1 MDPKVIAGISS
12 SSRPSVAPVEH
23 QGYLI
28 VRGAPTGLPGVRVSP
43 VPGTGLPASLW
54 LQELDAALRSASR
67 PLRLPAPEF
76 ARHLSTS
83 GATPERQAL
92 TWLAALARQNGGRV
106 DLLVDGVEGWPG
118 SSAFWPR
125 TLPTGVHV
133 VLAVRG
139 KLPDELAMRLGLL
152 EGAGAVC
159 VGRPEERLP
168 ASPDLR
174 TAEPWAVAWFRDTAP
189 ERYRECCREMAR
201 WAHDTLMG
209 GNAADPAFG
218 GARDGLWTWVEESG
232 NPTLATRMARSE
244 ALARVYRG
252 IMDGIPPLHALRIAT
267 AWHAVLKPLAEQENP
282 LVEQSALLEVQLRH
296 ADLLLRTGAPDEA
309 WAVAHECARATR
321 DPRALTVRSRAALA
335 RNMVAA
341 AVEDATRAV
350 EQLEIDAVREG
361 PSAELGRARL
371 ALGHALLASGA
382 APAATS
388 HLEGGLVILRSL
400 DEIAGSADVY
410 LVLAGLAL
418 GSGNAAAAE
427 TRCNQALELLEGR
440 DLAGEAECLAR
451 RARVLLR
458 LGRRAEAVEDLRR
471 AADLHTELL
480 EEGRLDLAASAAQVH
495 YDLGG
500 VPMLTEAIRLAETAV
515 EEARHT
521 SSRALLARALSDR
534 GLLRMRSGDLEG
546 ALADCSRAIEIGEE
560 LLERE
565 RKPQL
570 RSDLARAHNNRAQTL
585 ARRGQTELAL
595 REFGRAAGHY
605 ENLIA
610 RQKRSEFR
618 HHLALVLFNMG
629 AVQPDSRQALADYTK
644 ALELLS
650 ALRVEGAEVVRDLA
664 SVYARR
670 GLTSAG
676 RGDLAAALAD
686 YDHAVVLHCGRDGAH
701 LDLAGALQ
709 GRGRVHQAGGRA
721 AEAQEDFSEALR
733 LLRSVGAPDERLA
746 DVLHDRGA
754 GLVEVRQ
761 YAAAVADLR
770 ESVQRVRCAG
780 PVLDLGR
787 ALAGLGQDVDAR
799 KCFDEGMELL
809 GRDDHARR
817 ADALHCRALVRFRL
831 EGYEAAMGDLEAALL
846 LGGGP
851 HVRNDRARLLL
862 AHRRVDDALAEVE
875 GTLAELAEVK
885 AETRDTVRA
894 LAEARALRGHAM
906 HAQGRVRESL
916 AELTRAIAVW
926 SQLAEGAQDLDM
938 WEELA
943 QVYLSR
949 AEAHRSV
956 GDTRNAIFDYG
967 WAVDLFREL
976 VMRHGRLELEE
987 DLATACAARGILLL
1001 DADECEKA
1009 LPDLRLAAD
1018 LGLTTEAGSGRN
1030 LRDALRWCEE
1040 SR

>member
-1 MDPKVIAGISS
+1 MIAGISS
-12 SSRPSVAPVEH
+12 RPTAAPVEH

-43 VPGTGLPASLW
+43 VPGAALPASLW
-54 LQELDAALRSASR
+54 LQELDAAFRTASR

-76 ARHLSTS
+76 ARHLSLS
-83 GATPERQAL
+83 GATPERQTL
-92 TWLAALARQNGGRV
+92 TWLAALARQNGGCV

-118 SSAFWPR
+118 SAAFWPR

-139 KLPDELAMRLGLL
+139 KLPDDLAMRLGLL
-152 EGAGAVC
+152 ESAGAVC

-201 WAHDTLMG
+201 WAHDTLMA
-209 GNAADPAFG
+209 GNVADPAFG
-218 GARDGLWTWVEESG
+218 VARDGLWTWVHESG

-244 ALARVYRG
+244 ALARRYRA
-252 IMDGIPPLHALRIAT
+252 ILDEIPPLHALRIAT
-267 AWHAVLKPLAEQENP
+267 TWHAVLKPLAEQENP
-282 LVEQSALLEVQLRH
+282 LVEAEALREVQVRH
-296 ADLLLRTGAPDEA
+296 ADLLLRTGASDEA
-309 WAVAHECARATR
+309 WTLAHEAARASR

-350 EQLEIDAVREG
+350 EGLEIDAVRNG
-361 PSAELGRARL
+361 PSAELGRARI
-371 ALGHALLASGA
+371 ALGRALLASGSV
-382 APAATS
+382 PAATG
-388 HLEGGLVILRSL
+388 HLEAGLVILRSVEET
-400 DEIAGSADVY
+400 DGSADVH
-410 LVLAGLAL
+410 LELAGLAMGAGDL
-418 GSGNAAAAE
+418 AGAE
-427 TRCNQALELLEGR
+427 ARCNQALELLEGR

-458 LGRRAEAVEDLRR
+458 RGRRAEAVEDLRR

-500 VPMLTEAIRLAETAV
+500 VPMLTEAIRLAETAL
-515 EEARHT
+515 EARHAA
-521 SSRALLARALSDR
+521 SRALLARALSDR
-534 GLLRMRSGDLEG
+534 GLLRMRGGDLDG

-585 ARRGQTELAL
+585 ARQGQTDLAL

-618 HHLALVLFNMG
+618 HHLALVLYNMG
-629 AVQPDSRQALADYTK
+629 AVQPDPRQALADYTK
-644 ALELLS
+644 ALDLLS
-650 ALRVEGAEVVRDLA
+650 GLRLEGVDVARDLA
-664 SVYARR
+664 GVYARR
-670 GLTSAG
+670 GLTCAA
-676 RGDLAAALAD
+676 RGELSSALAD

-709 GRGRVHQAGGRA
+709 GRARVHQAGGRS

-733 LLRSVGAPDERLA
+733 LLRSVGGPDERLA
-746 DVLHDRGA
+746 EVLQDRGA
-754 GLVEVRQ
+754 ALVEIRQ

-770 ESVQRVRCAG
+770 ESVQRVRSAG
-780 PVLDLGR
+780 AVLALGR

-799 KCFDEGMELL
+799 RCFDEGMELL

-831 EGYEAAMGDLEAALL
+831 EGYEAAMGDLEASLL
-846 LGGGP
+846 IGGGP
-851 HVRNDRARLLL
+851 DVRNDRVRLLL
-862 AHRRVDDALAEVE
+862 AHRRIDEALAEVE
-875 GTLAELAEVK
+875 LTLADLAEVK

-956 GDTRNAIFDYG
+956 GDTRNAVFDYG

-1018 LGLTTEAGSGRN
+1018 LGLQSEAGSGRD
-1030 LRDALRWCEE
+1030 LRDAIRWCEG